1 MFAKDKNYRKFRDHC
16 DYAGKSRDAA
26 HSICNLRFNMP
37 NKVPVVFHN
46 GSNHEY
52 HLENEFKEKIVLG
65 RAKKKEKQKE
75 ITKIDKYGHESVVTT
90 SYKKS
95 LLTVQDL

>member
-1 MFAKDKNYRKFRDHC
+1 MRKKIVKMFAKDKNYRKFRDHC

-52 HLENEFKEKIVLG
+52 HLENEFKGKIECLG
-65 RAKKKEKQKE
+65 ESKKKRNK
-75 ITKIDKYGHESVVTT
+75 
-90 SYKKS
+90 KKS
-95 LLTVQDL
+95 QKSINMVMKVL

>member
-1 MFAKDKNYRKFRDHC
+1 M
-16 DYAGKSRDAA
+16 
-26 HSICNLRFNMP
+26 NL
-37 NKVPVVFHN
+37 
-46 GSNHEY
+46 
-52 HLENEFKEKIVLG
+52 KEKLNVLG